1 MRRIFFF
8 FLVFFIALQEV
19 RAQATLV
26 VGEKSIT
33 LEDNF
38 SLSFVIKST
47 NPNVEVPSYKFPDLI
62 GLRKLGVSR
71 SKASEIQNGQPIY
84 SFTYSQY
91 YQAASVGTVLLPTSE
106 VVVNQQSLKTEAFV
120 LQINPSAIKEEEVD
134 KQDEA
139 LIDDLFKGQSSAFLA
154 LSTSQMQPFVGQG
167 FTLKFSLFIPEDNRT
182 AFSFDRNDLQI
193 PNLIQKIR
201 PKNCWEE
208 SFGLQE
214 VKVSQV
220 VYKQKK
226 YTEYR
231 FFQST
236 YFALDAK
243 KMVLPGLT
251 LQLLKQVGGKAE
263 KFFIRSKP
271 VIILPRDLPQHP
283 LKGKVPVGDFRLVES
298 LSKNQANTGDSV
310 VYVSSV
316 VGDGNSILWESK
328 LIESDYFLNF
338 SPISTQS
345 AVYPYGDKMLGN
357 KTEKILII
365 PSQPGKFEMATY
377 FNWIFFNTQ
386 TSAYDTLRSSL
397 VLEVKGQPSDQLL
410 NTLSET
416 MALYRGVEKLP
427 ADKVDGYR
435 WEDWRQIFNA
445 FLGLVLL
452 WLFILI
458 SKAKK

>member
-8 FLVFFIALQEV
+8 FLVFFIAFQEV

-26 VGEKSIT
+26 MGEKTIT

-91 YQAASVGTVLLPTSE
+91 YQAASVGTVLLPISE

-120 LQINPSAIKEEEVD
+120 LQITPSALKEED

-154 LSTSQMQPFVGQG
+154 LSTSQTQPFVGQG

-182 AFSFDRNDLQI
+182 AFSFDRNDVQI
-193 PNLIQKIR
+193 PDLIQKIR

-214 VKVSQV
+214 VKVAKV
-220 VYKQKK
+220 VYKNKN

-231 FFQST
+231 FIQST

-243 KMVLPGLT
+243 KIVIPSLS
-251 LQLLKQVGGKAE
+251 LQLLKNTE
-263 KFFIRSKP
+263 KVFFSSKP
-271 VIILPRDLPQHP
+271 LVISPQELPNHP

-377 FNWIFFNTQ
+377 FNWIFFNTR

-397 VLEVKGQPSDQLL
+397 VLEAKGQPSDRLL
-410 NTLSET
+410 HTLSET
-416 MALYRGVEKLP
+416 MAMYRGVEKLP

-435 WEDWRQIFNA
+435 WEDWKQIFNA